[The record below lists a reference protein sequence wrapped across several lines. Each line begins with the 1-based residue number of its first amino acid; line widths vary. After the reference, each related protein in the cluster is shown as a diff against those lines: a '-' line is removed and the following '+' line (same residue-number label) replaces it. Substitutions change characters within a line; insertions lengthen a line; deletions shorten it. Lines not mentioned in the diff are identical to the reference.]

1 MIYQEQFFILFII
14 NDLTTCLIKELFL
27 SRYQKGNIQYE
38 LYRYSKTDESLTVVA
53 GLDNNVCPFVQQQL
67 KN

>member
-1 MIYQEQFFILFII
+1 MQITNTFCTSILYIQCI
-14 NDLTTCLIKELFL
+14 IKELFL

-38 LYRYSKTDESLTVVA
+38 LYRYSKTDGSLTVVA
-53 GLDNNVCPFVQQQL
+53 GLDNNVGPLAQQQL